1 MDLIII
7 AGMPASGKS
16 TAAAAVSKAFGYPI
30 IEKDYIK
37 EGLFDVLGFENYQQK
52 RALDHAANET
62 LLRVLKAML
71 KANVSVIVDNNFD
84 TESNEKLCALI
95 NEFRPTC
102 ITVFLN
108 GDPQALYERY
118 CQRDLAHKRHLGHL
132 LQDHYPPREDDDL
145 YYTMTRDEFDEKF
158 FKRGMS
164 QFNCPGERIDVD
176 TTDLEKVSLDEL
188 VERIRA
194 LTAGA

>member
-52 RALDHAANET
+52 RALDYAANET

-71 KANVSVIVDNNFD
+71 KADVSVIVDNNFD
-84 TESNEKLCALI
+84 TESN
-95 NEFRPTC
+95 
-102 ITVFLN
+102 
-108 GDPQALYERY
+108 
-118 CQRDLAHKRHLGHL
+118 
-132 LQDHYPPREDDDL
+132 
-145 YYTMTRDEFDEKF
+145 
-158 FKRGMS
+158 
-164 QFNCPGERIDVD
+164 
-176 TTDLEKVSLDEL
+176 
-188 VERIRA
+188 
-194 LTAGA
+194 

>member
-62 LLRVLKAML
+62 LLRMLKAML
-71 KANVSVIVDNNFD
+71 KADVSVIVDNNFD
-84 TESNEKLCALI
+84 TESNRKLCALI
-95 NEFRPTC
+95 NEYRPNC

-132 LQDHYPPREDDDL
+132 LQDHYPPREGDDL

>member
-37 EGLFDVLGFENYQQK
+37 EGLFDVLGFDNYQQK

-71 KANVSVIVDNNFD
+71 NADVSVIVDNNFD

-95 NEFRPTC
+95 NEFRPNC
-102 ITVFLN
+102 ITVFLK

-132 LQDHYPPREDDDL
+132 LQDHYPPREGDDL

>member
-52 RALDHAANET
+52 RALDYAANET

-71 KANVSVIVDNNFD
+71 KADVSVIVDNNFD

-95 NEFRPTC
+95 NEFRPNC

-132 LQDHYPPREDDDL
+132 LQDHYPPREGDDL

-164 QFNCPGERIDVD
+164 QFKCPGERIDVD
-176 TTDLEKVSLDEL
+176 TTNLEKVSLDEL

>member
-71 KANVSVIVDNNFD
+71 KADVSVIVDNNFD

-95 NEFRPTC
+95 NEYRPNC

-108 GDPQALYERY
+108 GDPQTLYERY

-132 LQDHYPPREDDDL
+132 LQDHYPPREGDDL

-164 QFNCPGERIDVD
+164 QFDCPGERIDVD